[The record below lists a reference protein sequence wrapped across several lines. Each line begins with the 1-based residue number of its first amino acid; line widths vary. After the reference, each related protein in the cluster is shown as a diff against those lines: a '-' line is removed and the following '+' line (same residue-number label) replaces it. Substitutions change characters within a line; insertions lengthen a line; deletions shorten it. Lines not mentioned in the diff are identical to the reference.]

1 MPRWRLDI
9 AYDGSRYNGWQR
21 QPNAPTVQGA
31 IETVIRKVTQT
42 PEAELVGAGR
52 TDTGVHARGQVAHID
67 LDIKESAERFGKR
80 LNSVL
85 PADIR
90 IRQVTAVEDAFHARY
105 SAVSRTYRYEL
116 GFEADPLRPHRWI
129 VPNELDISGMQ
140 TLAQT
145 FLGTHDFRGFATQSD
160 DKENTECTVMDVRF
174 DPTGDGWVIE
184 ITANR
189 FLRSMVRRLVSHMV
203 SHGVAGIAWTVPLVA
218 PAHALVLHRV
228 DYEQGGWEIGRFVF

>member
-1 MPRWRLDI
+1 MSRWRLDI

-31 IETVIRKVTQT
+31 IEAVIHQITQRS
-42 PEAELVGAGR
+42 EIELTGAGR
-52 TDTGVHARGQVAHID
+52 TDTGVHARGQVAHVDID
-67 LDIKESAERFGKR
+67 LSESPERFAHR
-80 LNSVL
+80 LNSML

-90 IRQVTAVEDAFHARY
+90 IRTMQAVGDGFHARY

-129 VPNELDISGMQ
+129 VPTGIDIDAM
-140 TLAQT
+140 TTAAQG
-145 FLGTHDFRGFATQSD
+145 FLGTHDFLEYSTQSD
-160 DKENTECTVMDVRF
+160 DKENTLCTVMEVRF
-174 DPTGDGWVIE
+174 DPTGDGWVFE

-189 FLRSMVRRLVSHMV
+189 FLRSMVRRIVAKLVAQ
-203 SHGVAGIAWTVPLVA
+203 GVAGSKWKAPLVA

-228 DYEQGGWEIGRFVF
+228 DY